1 MNIEVLMTNAI
12 ALANQAFLN
21 EEVPVGALIV
31 DDSGKILGEGF
42 NKREKL
48 KDPLSHA
55 ELNAISDVRK
65 KLNDWR
71 FDELTIFVTLE
82 PCAMC
87 AGAIIQSR
95 FKRLIFGAWDEKAG
109 AVGSVWDLVR
119 DPRVLSKIEVISGIK
134 EKECSRLLQEF
145 FKKFRK

>member
-71 FDELTIFVTLE
+71 FDELTIFVTL
-82 PCAMC
+82 
-87 AGAIIQSR
+87 
-95 FKRLIFGAWDEKAG
+95 
-109 AVGSVWDLVR
+109 
-119 DPRVLSKIEVISGIK
+119 
-134 EKECSRLLQEF
+134 
-145 FKKFRK
+145 